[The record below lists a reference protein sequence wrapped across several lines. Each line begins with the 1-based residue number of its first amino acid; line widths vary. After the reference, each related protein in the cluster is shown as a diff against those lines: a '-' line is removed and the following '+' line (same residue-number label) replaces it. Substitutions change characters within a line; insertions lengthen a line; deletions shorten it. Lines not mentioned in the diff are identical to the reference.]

1 LFCTACGFTG
11 EGKMKKKKYWL
22 VSELIVIGIF
32 AAVIK
37 IVSLAVAFAGG
48 GMNPLTLLLKNAI
61 FTILL
66 VVLLHKVRKFGTLTL
81 FTAVSAI
88 VSLLLMGSGVTL
100 LPAAL
105 VACLLAEGLIVLTG
119 GYRNMFSLLLGV
131 AAYDLLTK
139 GLALGMSW
147 LMMREQPE
155 LIITVAIMIGLGYFG
170 SLIGLGGGFIFVK
183 ELRHAGIIHE

>member
-1 LFCTACGFTG
+1 
-11 EGKMKKKKYWL
+11 MKKKKYWL